1 MSTIKSYARFLEIFC
16 IVLVV
21 PLTTA
26 AFIYKWFGGTMPIY
40 NDIADCS
47 KKVTA
52 YYGLSFIHNSAPSQT
67 ILPAA
72 SSRLLGAFID
82 AISVALLLW
91 GCICFIKVLRYYQRG
106 EIFTANTLALFNNM
120 SRIAFAWAIYEPFKF
135 TLLSI
140 VTTLSNQEGQ
150 RVIALGF
157 TSNDVI
163 HIFIVGFFLIIT
175 SLMHE
180 AYTLKNE
187 NDLTV

>member
-1 MSTIKSYARFLEIFC
+1 MSTIKAYARFLEIFC
-16 IVLVV
+16 IVLVIPISSV
-21 PLTTA
+21 S
-26 AFIYKWFGGTMPIY
+26 FIYKWFGGNIPIY
-40 NDIADCS
+40 YDIADCS
-47 KKVTA
+47 KKVTV
-52 YYGLSFIHNSAPSQT
+52 YTGLSFVYKSAPSQT
-67 ILPAA
+67 ALAIAA
-72 SSRLLGAFID
+72 RLLGTLID
-82 AISVALLLW
+82 GLSVALLLW
-91 GCICFIKVLRYYQRG
+91 GCIYFIKVLRYYQQG
-106 EIFTANTLALFNNM
+106 EIFSANTISLFNKM
-120 SRIAFAWAIYEPFKF
+120 SRIAFAWALYEPFKF

-150 RVIALGF
+150 RVISLGF